1 MWNLRTGYGMGCCA
15 TALVNYCA
23 IKFIDGGFSYGG
35 TNFAKSWLK
44 LVFKTIFL
52 ILIFKLILKF

>member
-23 IKFIDGGFSYGG
+23 IKFIEGVCGFSYGG
-35 TNFAKSWLK
+35 TNFVKSWFK
-44 LVFKTIFL
+44 LDFKTIL
-52 ILIFKLILKF
+52 